1 MSRLVVDRL
10 QGNAATGNK
19 ITVPTGHSLIAPG
32 HVLQVVQVLPSQL
45 TLSVPASGASN
56 VNAADM
62 TLANTI
68 FAFSGTI
75 IPKNANS
82 KILIQLKLCLDA
94 GSVNVE
100 EYVSIFKG
108 SALLSSNLWYRRVAG
123 HEPQTHVINYLDS
136 PATTNSI
143 QYDVR
148 IGSGTGH
155 TVYMNRNSSGTAA
168 NTWNNSSSLILM
180 EIGG

>member
-19 ITVPTGHSLIAPG
+19 ITIPTGHSLIAPG

-75 IPKNANS
+75 VPKNANS

-94 GSVNVE
+94 TGVNVE
-100 EYVSIFKG
+100 EYVSLFKG
-108 SALLSSNLWYRRVAG
+108 SSIVSSNLWYRRVNG

-136 PATTNSI
+136 PATTNSV

-155 TVYMNRNSSGTAA
+155 TVYVNRNSSGTAA